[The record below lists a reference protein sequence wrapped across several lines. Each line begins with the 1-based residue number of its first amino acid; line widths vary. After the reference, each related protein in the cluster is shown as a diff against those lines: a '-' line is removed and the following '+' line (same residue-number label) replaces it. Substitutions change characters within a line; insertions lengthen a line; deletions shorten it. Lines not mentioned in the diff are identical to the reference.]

1 MSHSLYYQTP
11 VGWIRLAENKSATAI
26 THLLYVKEPV
36 EEKASF
42 AAGSADGP
50 PSPLLRQALEE
61 LQEYFAGTRR
71 AFTLP
76 LEPAG
81 TAFEQTVW
89 SALRTIPYGETR
101 SYRQIAQQIGRPA
114 ACRAVGRA
122 NGRNPISLFIPCH
135 RVIGAD
141 GRLTGYAGGLDA
153 KQRLLELER
162 GGSV

>member
-1 MSHSLYYQTP
+1 MSRSLYCQTP
-11 VGWIRLAENKSATAI
+11 VGWIWLAENESATAI
-26 THLLYVKEPV
+26 THLLYVKEPAGA
-36 EEKASF
+36 EASP
-42 AAGSADGP
+42 AAGSADVP
-50 PSPLLRQALEE
+50 PSPLLRRALEE
-61 LQEYFAGTRR
+61 LQEYFSGMRR
-71 AFTLP
+71 VFTLP

-162 GGSV
+162 GGSL